1 MILAAIIAM
10 ILVTSFIRTLPLI
23 ISPTDSGCGCCVTNL
38 FRFGKRAYQN
48 LSQSPLSE
56 SLIFSSGAPRSKD
69 TIVSRLVNAEYWQ
82 QQCDL
87 YFPTEKGIYTYR
99 SKLDPNENVHKVN
112 KWTKGW
118 RLEDTTRLIWTNGE
132 FDPWISGS
140 VSSESRPGGPLVSTP
155 KHPVNVIPKGIHCYD
170 LLLKNGIADPGTQ
183 NVIDINV
190 KQIVECK
197 LSTQTS

>member
-1 MILAAIIAM
+1 M
-10 ILVTSFIRTLPLI
+10 
-23 ISPTDSGCGCCVTNL
+23 
-38 FRFGKRAYQN
+38 
-48 LSQSPLSE
+48 
-56 SLIFSSGAPRSKD
+56 
-69 TIVSRLVNAEYWQ
+69 
-82 QQCDL
+82 
-87 YFPTEKGIYTYR
+87 
-99 SKLDPNENVHKVN
+99 N